1 MKLRPLKYLILI
13 VALIG
18 VGGIDLLGTASR
30 SAYAA
35 EDNRW
40 FQIEVSIFSN
50 ESQIDRNDE
59 DWRASQL
66 ELSFPEPMRRL
77 KLLDSLFLIE
87 FLDENA
93 ALIDADQ
100 PGSDIAMPP
109 ALTPAQER
117 LQATGPQ
124 PIKATGDFKFYD
136 FEREPYVQLTPAQSD
151 FQGTNRALE
160 RTSANRLLF
169 HGLWR
174 QPVVAEDDATS
185 LLIEGGL
192 DYNGRHE
199 LLGSIAIRFND
210 NADRVVIDA
219 NLWLTEFSAVERPD
233 SDWQLPALPELLI
246 SDEAPTEDAATGPNY
261 FINRIYQMQ
270 QSRDMRSNEFHYLD
284 HPAIGLVVIVQ
295 PYDPP
300 PLLQP

>member
-1 MKLRPLKYLILI
+1 MKLRALKYLMLS

-18 VGGIDLLGTASR
+18 FSGFGLVGTASR
-30 SAYAA
+30 PAYAA

-50 ESQIDRNDE
+50 ESQIDRNNE

-66 ELSFPEPMRRL
+66 ELSFPKSMRRL
-77 KLLDSLFLIE
+77 NLLDSLFFIE

-93 ALIDADQ
+93 TLIDAGQ
-100 PGSDIAMPP
+100 PGSDIAMP
-109 ALTPAQER
+109 AAFTP
-117 LQATGPQ
+117 ATGPQ
-124 PIKATGDFKFYD
+124 PIKVTGDFKFYD
-136 FEREPYVQLTPAQSD
+136 FDREPYVQLPPAQSD
-151 FQGTNRALE
+151 LEGTNRALE
-160 RTSANRLLF
+160 RTSTNRLLF

-192 DYNGRHE
+192 DYNGRRE
-199 LLGSIAIRFND
+199 LLGSLAIRFND

-219 NLWLTEFSAVERPD
+219 NLWLTEFSAAER
-233 SDWQLPALPELLI
+233 SNNDWQLPVVPDRLT
-246 SDEAPTEDAATGPNY
+246 SGEAPAEDAATGPTY

-284 HPAIGLVVIVQ
+284 HPALGLVVIVQ

-300 PLLQP
+300 PLPQP